1 MENRQIKF
9 RFWGKFGELNEEK
22 DECENEML
30 YGDRFCFSEHAP
42 INDLF
47 ADKSFVAM
55 QFTGLTDKNG
65 KEIYE
70 GDVMPYHFNEDIKGV
85 VNFGSYSNPTDDRH
99 ANHIGFYLEF
109 QDEFNNNIFR
119 HDLGYWIKTT
129 FVEGNIYENPEL
141 LKDK

>member
-70 GDVMPYHFNEDIKGV
+70 GDVLSNSTGKIDKVIFYENGFFGKSKSNMGKNHYWYNPLCVDYIKNKEV
-85 VNFGSYSNPTDDRH
+85 
-99 ANHIGFYLEF
+99 I
-109 QDEFNNNIFR
+109 
-119 HDLGYWIKTT
+119 
-129 FVEGNIYENPEL
+129 GNIYENPEL
-141 LKDK
+141 LKK

>member
-1 MENRQIKF
+1 MDRQIKF

-65 KEIYE
+65 NEIYE
-70 GDVMPYHFNEDIKGV
+70 GDVLSNSTGKIDKVIFYENGFFGKSKSNMGKNHYWYNPLCADYIKNKEV
-85 VNFGSYSNPTDDRH
+85 
-99 ANHIGFYLEF
+99 I
-109 QDEFNNNIFR
+109 
-119 HDLGYWIKTT
+119 
-129 FVEGNIYENPEL
+129 GNIYENPEL
-141 LKDK
+141 LKK

>member
-22 DECENEML
+22 DECEIEML
-30 YGDRFCFSEHAP
+30 YGDRFCFSDHAP

-70 GDVMPYHFNEDIKGV
+70 GDVLKINLY
-85 VNFGSYSNPTDDRH
+85 DDEWVTKVRDY
-99 ANHIGFYLEF
+99 NGTLVI
-109 QDEFNNNIFR
+109 D
-119 HDLGYWIKTT
+119 
-129 FVEGNIYENPEL
+129 VEGCDWNTTALSFLDDEAETEVIWNIYENPEL
-141 LKDK
+141 LKD

>member
-30 YGDRFCFSEHAP
+30 YGDRFCFSDHAP

-55 QFTGLTDKNG
+55 QFTNNFDKNG
-65 KEIYE
+65 KPIYE
-70 GDVMPYHFNEDIKGV
+70 GDVLSNSTGKIDKVIFYENGFFGKSKSNMGKNHYWYNPLCADYIKNKEV
-85 VNFGSYSNPTDDRH
+85 
-99 ANHIGFYLEF
+99 I
-109 QDEFNNNIFR
+109 
-119 HDLGYWIKTT
+119 
-129 FVEGNIYENPEL
+129 GNIYENTEL

>member
-30 YGDRFCFSEHAP
+30 YGDRFCFSDHAP

-65 KEIYE
+65 NEIYE
-70 GDVMPYHFNEDIKGV
+70 GDVLNTGLGRTKV
-85 VNFGSYSNPTDDRH
+85 VQYFKD
-99 ANHIGFYLEF
+99 GFWLNASFEGA
-109 QDEFNNNIFR
+109 EWTLRCCNLSSEI
-119 HDLGYWIKTT
+119 I
-129 FVEGNIYENPEL
+129 GNIHENPEL
-141 LKDK
+141 LKK

>member
-30 YGDRFCFSEHAP
+30 YGDRFCFSDHAP

-70 GDVMPYHFNEDIKGV
+70 GDVLKINLY
-85 VNFGSYSNPTDDRH
+85 DDEWVTKVRDYNGTLVIDVEGCDWNTT
-99 ANHIGFYLEF
+99 ALSFLD
-109 QDEFNNNIFR
+109 DEAETEVI
-119 HDLGYWIKTT
+119 
-129 FVEGNIYENPEL
+129 GNIYENPEL
-141 LKDK
+141 LKD

>member
-65 KEIYE
+65 NEIYE
-70 GDVMPYHFNEDIKGV
+70 GDVLNTGLGRTKV
-85 VNFGSYSNPTDDRH
+85 VQYFKD
-99 ANHIGFYLEF
+99 GFWLNASLEGA
-109 QDEFNNNIFR
+109 EWTLRCCNLSSEI
-119 HDLGYWIKTT
+119 I
-129 FVEGNIYENPEL
+129 GNIYENPEL
-141 LKDK
+141 

>member
-1 MENRQIKF
+1 MDRQIKF

-30 YGDRFCFSEHAP
+30 YGDRFCFSDHAP

-70 GDVMPYHFNEDIKGV
+70 GDVLKINLY
-85 VNFGSYSNPTDDRH
+85 DDEWVTKVRDY
-99 ANHIGFYLEF
+99 NGTLVI
-109 QDEFNNNIFR
+109 D
-119 HDLGYWIKTT
+119 
-129 FVEGNIYENPEL
+129 VEGCDWNTTALSFLDDEAETEVIWNIYENPEL
-141 LKDK
+141 LKD